1 MLHRFSCK
9 AGALRASRAASARN
23 VLGSQMA
30 WSRSFAVG
38 GLEHKVPEPWL
49 HDRPF
54 RLEEITGRGLGA
66 VATKDLLPGDV
77 VLLERPI
84 LAIRSDEKGDEW
96 NHDLHS
102 QYKALSEEGRAEVWK
117 LHDACL
123 QKPEKSLEGILFT
136 NCIGRDQSVRFDA
149 ALCLALSRFNHSC
162 CPNLEQSWDE
172 DAGHVRLVAAQPVK
186 AGEELFTHYV
196 ELRECREE
204 RQQRLQESYGFL
216 CSSTNTCP
224 VCSGSAESDKRR
236 TEMGRLDASIRK
248 DRLSNLEQSERMVKR
263 LLRLYDQEG
272 LGLFSWRKLHCL
284 SAMEFALRRGDVPM
298 AVQWARKAHENAR
311 LAHGPDHR
319 DTRWCAELMKDPS
332 SHPSFEYRSQNVKN
346 WAAYALALTLFLV
359 VYTVSYD

>member
-9 AGALRASRAASARN
+9 AGALRASRAASARPGN

-272 LGLFSWRKLHCL
+272 DRK
-284 SAMEFALRRGDVPM
+284 S
-298 AVQWARKAHENAR
+298 
-311 LAHGPDHR
+311 
-319 DTRWCAELMKDPS
+319 
-332 SHPSFEYRSQNVKN
+332 
-346 WAAYALALTLFLV
+346 V
-359 VYTVSYD
+359 V

>member
-1 MLHRFSCK
+1 
-9 AGALRASRAASARN
+9 
-23 VLGSQMA
+23 MA
-30 WSRSFAVG
+30 WSRSLAVG
-38 GLEHKVPEPWL
+38 GLERKVTEPSL

-54 RLEEITGRGLGA
+54 RLEEIPGRGLGA

-172 DAGHVRLVAAQPVK
+172 DAGHVLSSGDVRVCVTSLSLTKVRLVAAQPVK
-186 AGEELFTHYV
+186 AGEELFTHYAPATD
-196 ELRECREE
+196 LH
-204 RQQRLQESYGFL
+204 
-216 CSSTNTCP
+216 
-224 VCSGSAESDKRR
+224 GSPRPSVVFRA
-236 TEMGRLDASIRK
+236 LP
-248 DRLSNLEQSERMVKR
+248 
-263 LLRLYDQEG
+263 
-272 LGLFSWRKLHCL
+272 
-284 SAMEFALRRGDVPM
+284 ALR
-298 AVQWARKAHENAR
+298 W
-311 LAHGPDHR
+311 
-319 DTRWCAELMKDPS
+319 S
-332 SHPSFEYRSQNVKN
+332 
-346 WAAYALALTLFLV
+346 
-359 VYTVSYD
+359 